1 MNEHEIKE
9 KAFEVADVIY
19 FEIINELGQYE
30 KEKFVIPDE
39 ENTNEKGEIVGTKN
53 TELGIEVFDSIENQ
67 IISLIERIIKKR
79 TKGTNEKYISTI

>member
-1 MNEHEIKE
+1 MDENQKIEIAGE
-9 KAFEVADVIY
+9 TADVIY

-53 TELGIEVFDSIENQ
+53 TELGIEVFDTIENK
-67 IISLIERIIKKR
+67 IISLIEETNKRKK
-79 TKGTNEKYISTI
+79 

>member
-19 FEIINELGQYE
+19 FEVIDQLSQYE
-30 KEKFVIPDE
+30 QEKFVIPDK

-67 IISLIERIIKKR
+67 IISLIERIIKPQANRK
-79 TKGTNEKYISTI
+79 EK

>member
-1 MNEHEIKE
+1 MKEQEIKE
-9 KAFEVADVIY
+9 KAFEVADVVY

-53 TELGIEVFDSIENQ
+53 TELGVEVFDTIENK
-67 IISLIERIIKKR
+67 IISLIEETNKR
-79 TKGTNEKYISTI
+79 NKCQ

>member
-9 KAFEVADVIY
+9 KAFEVADVVY

-67 IISLIERIIKKR
+67 IISLIERIIKPQA
-79 TKGTNEKYISTI
+79 NERNK

>member
-19 FEIINELGQYE
+19 SEVMGQLGQYE
-30 KEKFVIPDE
+30 QEKFVIPDE

-53 TELGIEVFDSIENQ
+53 TELGVEVFDTIESEL
-67 IISLIERIIKKR
+67 ISLIERIIKPQA
-79 TKGTNEKYISTI
+79 NERKK

>member
-1 MNEHEIKE
+1 MDENQKIEIAGE
-9 KAFEVADVIY
+9 TADVIY

-53 TELGIEVFDSIENQ
+53 TELGSEVFDTIEES
-67 IISLIERIIKKR
+67 IISLIEKILQVKL
-79 TKGTNEKYISTI
+79 NV

>member
-79 TKGTNEKYISTI
+79 TKGIN

>member
-1 MNEHEIKE
+1 MDENQKIEIAGE
-9 KAFEVADVIY
+9 TADVIY

-53 TELGIEVFDSIENQ
+53 TELGVEVFDTIENK
-67 IISLIERIIKKR
+67 IISLIERVIKPQ
-79 TKGTNEKYISTI
+79 TKERKK

>member
-19 FEIINELGQYE
+19 FEIINELGQQE
-30 KEKFVIPDE
+30 KEKFVIPDK

-53 TELGIEVFDSIENQ
+53 TELGSEVYMSIESEL
-67 IISLIERIIKKR
+67 ISLIKRVIKPQTKERNK
-79 TKGTNEKYISTI
+79 

>member
-9 KAFEVADVIY
+9 KAFEVSDVIY
-19 FEIINELGQYE
+19 FEVIDQLSQYE
-30 KEKFVIPDE
+30 QEKFVIPDK

-67 IISLIERIIKKR
+67 IISLIERIIKPQA
-79 TKGTNEKYISTI
+79 NERNK

>member
-53 TELGIEVFDSIENQ
+53 TELGSEVYMSIESEL
-67 IISLIERIIKKR
+67 ISLIERVLKK
-79 TKGTNEKYISTI
+79 

>member
-9 KAFEVADVIY
+9 KAFEVSDVIY
-19 FEIINELGQYE
+19 SEVIGQLSQYE
-30 KEKFVIPDE
+30 QEKFVIPDE

-67 IISLIERIIKKR
+67 IISLIERIIKPQAKER
-79 TKGTNEKYISTI
+79 

>member
-39 ENTNEKGEIVGTKN
+39 ENTNEKGEIIGTKT
-53 TELGIEVFDSIENQ
+53 TEIGIEVFDSIENQ
-67 IISLIERIIKKR
+67 IISLIERIIKPQANRK
-79 TKGTNEKYISTI
+79 EK

>member
-1 MNEHEIKE
+1 MNENQKIEIAGE
-9 KAFEVADVIY
+9 TADIIY

-39 ENTNEKGEIVGTKN
+39 ENTNEKGKIVGTKN

-67 IISLIERIIKKR
+67 IISLIERVIKPQANERII
-79 TKGTNEKYISTI
+79 